1 MITALGAA
9 LLQATLFIAGVF
21 LTGGYPASWNLIY
34 CAASAAYWIPFVFF
48 VVSVAADQA
57 KEQDIALPAKQRV
70 AN

>member
-34 CAASAAYWIPFVFF
+34 CAAYWIPFVFF
-48 VVSVAADQA
+48 VVSVSADQA